1 MTSQRN
7 FYLLGVLFLMLLGV
21 IAFFRIATNSLSYLE
36 ILMYGTAAFICFA
49 RGYIYPQFKHN
60 DERVKFIK
68 QKGMKFSF
76 NALLIYLVV
85 ILYGTYLNVITLSV
99 FEVVSTLIALT
110 LITLFSSWVILVKK
124 Y

>member
-21 IAFFRIATNSLSYLE
+21 IAFFRIATDSLSYLE

-49 RGYIYPQFKHN
+49 RGYIYPQFKHK
-60 DERVKFIK
+60 DERANFIK
-68 QKGMKFSF
+68 QKGMKISF
-76 NALLIYLVV
+76 TALLTYLVV

-99 FEVVSTLIALT
+99 FEIVSTLIALT
-110 LITLFSSWVILVKK
+110 LLTLFSSWVILVKK